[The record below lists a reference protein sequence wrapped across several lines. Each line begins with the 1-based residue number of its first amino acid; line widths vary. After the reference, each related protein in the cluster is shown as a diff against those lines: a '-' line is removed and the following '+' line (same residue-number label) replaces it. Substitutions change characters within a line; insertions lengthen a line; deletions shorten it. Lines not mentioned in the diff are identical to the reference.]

1 MSGAGKPPRLRRILE
16 TCLYVADMQRARD
29 FYETVM
35 GITPQFSEERITG
48 YRLGDAMLLLFKA
61 GGTLQPV
68 HTPGGD
74 IPPHDGSGPAH
85 FAFSIEAGHET
96 AWEQHLASHGI
107 ALESTVHWRKDNSTS
122 LYFRDPD
129 GHLVELATPGLWG
142 IA

>member
-1 MSGAGKPPRLRRILE
+1 MSGAARPPRLRRILE
-16 TCLYVADMQRARD
+16 TCLYVADMQRARH

-35 GITPQFSEERITG
+35 GLTPQFSEDRITG
-48 YRLGDAMLLLFKA
+48 YRVAEAMLLLFKA

-68 HTPGGD
+68 PTPGGE

-85 FAFSIEAGHET
+85 FAFSIEAGQEA
-96 AWEQHLASHGI
+96 AWTSHLAAHGI
-107 ALESTVHWRKDNSTS
+107 AVESSVHWRKDNATS
-122 LYFRDPD
+122 IYFRDPD

>member
-1 MSGAGKPPRLRRILE
+1 MSGAGKPPALRRVLE
-16 TCLYVADMQRARD
+16 TCLYVADMARARD
-29 FYETVM
+29 FYEQVM
-35 GITPQFSEERITG
+35 GLTPQFTEDRITG
-48 YRLGDAMLLLFKA
+48 YRLGEGMLLLFKA

-68 HTPGGD
+68 QTPGGE

-85 FAFSIEAGHET
+85 FAFSIAASDEL
-96 AWEQHLASHGI
+96 AWTKHLANHGV
-107 ALESTVHWRKDNSTS
+107 ALESRVEWRKDNAAS